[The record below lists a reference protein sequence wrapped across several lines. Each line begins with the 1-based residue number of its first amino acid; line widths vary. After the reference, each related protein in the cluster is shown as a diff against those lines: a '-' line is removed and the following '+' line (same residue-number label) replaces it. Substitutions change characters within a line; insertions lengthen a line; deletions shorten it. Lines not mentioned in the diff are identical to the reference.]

1 MSALLTVLSSGS
13 GGDAVLVEQPTDPV
27 RSLHPG
33 TAVEGVNG
41 GVGDWRLE
49 IDPAVRARVV
59 VVKDE
64 LPEHPVEL
72 AFTADEHPVEALG
85 PRRPDKAFG
94 ESVRSGRPDGRPDD
108 PGANRPHHLVE
119 GPDELGVPVTDQ
131 EPYGPAL
138 VL

>member
-1 MSALLTVLSSGS
+1 MVVKEVIKLGLQRNGVGRIDRIHSGS
-13 GGDAVLVEQPTDPV
+13 GGNALLVEQPTDPV

-49 IDPAVRARVV
+49 IGPAVRALVV

-64 LPEHPVEL
+64 LPEHPVEM
-72 AFTADEHPVEALG
+72 AFTTDQHPVEALG

-94 ESVRSGRPDGRPDD
+94 EHVSPEATVR
-108 PGANRPHHLVE
+108 A
-119 GPDELGVPVTDQ
+119 
-131 EPYGPAL
+131 YG
-138 VL
+138 